1 MGPLRDPQV
10 PCVCVCAPSL
20 PQHIQIEKALTSE
33 HLEIQE
39 TLEMKY
45 RKLLCWLNPW
55 HIYEYFISEQI
66 HILELVSN
74 TDGSNSQNCL
84 FTADTFIPEMFVILK
99 TNQLQSNAVFSH

>member
-1 MGPLRDPQV
+1 MSDTEERTGPLRDPQV
-10 PCVCVCAPSL
+10 PCVHVYAPSL

-45 RKLLCWLNPW
+45 RKLLCKLNPW

-74 TDGSNSQNCL
+74 SDGSNTQNCL
-84 FTADTFIPEMFVILK
+84 FTADTFIYPRDVCN
-99 TNQLQSNAVFSH
+99 T